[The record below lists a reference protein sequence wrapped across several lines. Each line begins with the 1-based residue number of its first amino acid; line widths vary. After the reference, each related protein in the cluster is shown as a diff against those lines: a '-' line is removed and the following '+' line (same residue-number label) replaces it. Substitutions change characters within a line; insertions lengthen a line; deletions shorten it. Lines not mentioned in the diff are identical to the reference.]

1 MVKLRDIAE
10 ETGYSISTVSKALS
24 GKGRMSE
31 ETRNTILS
39 VAKQLGYTPDFY
51 AKSMA
56 SKTKILVIGLIV
68 PDITNPFF
76 AYLTRGVERACG
88 ETCLLVLMDSFRS
101 LHREEQL
108 IRTAR
113 FYGVNGVIV
122 GNSRVNDELI
132 EEISKYVPVVVFDK
146 ECKCDNVVSIV
157 VDNYY
162 GAYLATKH
170 LVENGCKNIVHFG
183 GTQELYVSIQRA
195 QGYEAAIKESN
206 LKPHIVRIGYTFDDG
221 YKAAKRLLSEGKHFD
236 GAFCM
241 NDLVALGVMKAIKEE
256 GLKVPEDVAVVG
268 FDDDKQLCEVTV
280 PSLSSVRQP
289 VEMMGET
296 AGKAIIELINGHSNA
311 KKIIFSPSLI
321 VRDSSLRGG

>member
-1 MVKLRDIAE
+1 MVKLRDIAQQ
-10 ETGYSISTVSKALS
+10 TGYSISTVSKALS
-24 GKGRMSE
+24 GKGRMSD
-31 ETRNTILS
+31 ETRKNILS
-39 VAKQLGYTPDFY
+39 VAKNLGYTPDFY

-56 SKTKILVIGLIV
+56 SKTKTFVLGLIV

-88 ETCLLVLMDSFRS
+88 ETCLLMLMDSFRS

-108 IRTAR
+108 IRAAR

-132 EEISKYVPVVVFDK
+132 DEISKYVPVVIFDK

-170 LVENGCKNIVHFG
+170 LVENGCKHIIHFG
-183 GTQELYVSIQRA
+183 GTQELYVSLQRA
-195 QGYEAAIKESN
+195 QGYEAAIKESG
-206 LKPHIVRIGYTFDDG
+206 LKSHIVRVGYTFDDG
-221 YKAAKRLLSEGKHFD
+221 YKAAKKLLNERNHFD

-241 NDLVALGVMKAIKEE
+241 NDLVALGVMKALKEE
-256 GLKVPEDVAVVG
+256 GKKVPEDVAVVG

-296 AGKAIIELINGHSNA
+296 AGKMLLELINGQFNT
-311 KKIIFSPSLI
+311 KKVIFSPSLV
-321 VRDSSLRGG
+321 VRDSSARR

>member
-88 ETCLLVLMDSFRS
+88 ESCLLVLMDSFRS

-132 EEISKYVPVVVFDK
+132 NEISKYVPVVIFDK
-146 ECKCDNVVSIV
+146 ECKCENVVSIV
-157 VDNYY
+157 MDNYY

-195 QGYEAAIKESN
+195 HGYETAVKESG
-206 LKPHIVRIGYTFDDG
+206 LESHIARIGYTFDDG
-221 YKAAKRLLSEGKHFD
+221 YKAAKKLLSVGKTFD